1 MQDIKIEDTIL
12 LIDSSRSML
21 RTDLTPNRLTIALQ
35 TAKNFIQSKAI
46 IDPKDRI
53 SIISFGSETRK
64 LSSFS
69 SDETS
74 LISSLKKVKIS
85 GKGKVHSAI
94 AFSLQFIIQEMRKI
108 GGKVQRILII
118 SDNKLYLDQIK
129 INKLI
134 EVSKGLGVYIDTC
147 QLGKPQDGKENILK
161 KIAQLTGGEYGY
173 FNNLKAMI
181 NAGKSF
187 ASKKMVKETMDYSTS
202 KKIEKKP
209 PLMNEIALSLRRPSV
224 MEMRLMMRNGGKEQ
238 DKCQIC
244 HSIKAP
250 TGADFY
256 SEGRYC
262 PNCDRA
268 MHISCA
274 ALWAKNSEHKDNMFR
289 CPFCFFLLKLPKS
302 MSINK
307 IVKDI
312 KEKAKTV
319 KILHPDT
326 NQTKMVQIPEES
338 INEIDASCSY
348 CHNIFSGDFNVFRCE
363 KCGSYYHEPCLQKMF
378 NEIRACRFCGS
389 QILTNNSN

>member
-1 MQDIKIEDTIL
+1 
-12 LIDSSRSML
+12 
-21 RTDLTPNRLTIALQ
+21 
-35 TAKNFIQSKAI
+35 
-46 IDPKDRI
+46 
-53 SIISFGSETRK
+53 
-64 LSSFS
+64 
-69 SDETS
+69 
-74 LISSLKKVKIS
+74 
-85 GKGKVHSAI
+85 
-94 AFSLQFIIQEMRKI
+94 MRRI

-118 SDNKLYLDQIK
+118 SDNRLYLDKIK

-134 EVSKGLGVYIDTC
+134 DVSKGLGEYIDTC
-147 QLGKPQDGKENILK
+147 QLGKPQEGKQNILK
-161 KIAQLTGGEYGY
+161 RIAQLTGGEYGY
-173 FNNLKAMI
+173 FNNIKAI
-181 NAGKSF
+181 LNAGKSF
-187 ASKKMVKETMDYSTS
+187 ASKKIIKETIDYSTS

-268 MHISCA
+268 MHISCT

-302 MSINK
+302 MSIDK

-312 KEKAKTV
+312 EEKSKTV
-319 KILHPDT
+319 KILHPNT
-326 NQTKMVQIPEES
+326 NQTKMEQISKEN
-338 INEIDASCSY
+338 INEINASCSY
-348 CHNIFSGDFNVFRCE
+348 CHNIFSGDFSVFRCE

-389 QILTNNSN
+389 QIITS